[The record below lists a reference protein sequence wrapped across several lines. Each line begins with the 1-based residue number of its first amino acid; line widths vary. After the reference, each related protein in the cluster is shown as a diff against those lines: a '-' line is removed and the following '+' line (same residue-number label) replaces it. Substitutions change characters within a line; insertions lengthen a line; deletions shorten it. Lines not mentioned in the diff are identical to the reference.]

1 MIALDVNILRK
12 TFPAIKGQ
20 TAYTALQ
27 DLRFSVN
34 EGQFVCIV
42 GPSGTGKTTL
52 LNIVAGLDKD
62 FEGSISTNL
71 GEGGR
76 RLGYMFQSPRLLPW
90 RTVLENVELVLD
102 GDDGARDTAHGLI
115 AEVGLADFAHA
126 HPRQISL
133 GMQRRA
139 ALARAFALNP
149 GILLM
154 DEPFVS
160 LDESAADGLRSLLIG
175 LWKSRPTTVVFV
187 THDTREAIK
196 LATRI
201 LVFTSAPA
209 KVAHDIPVPLSPMDR
224 ADPQVV
230 EAFRRSHPAF
240 GVPFSMVSE
249 APLLNGR
256 AAKSAAP

>member
-1 MIALDVNILRK
+1 MIALDVNIKRK
-12 TFPAIKGQ
+12 TFPATKGQ
-20 TAYTALQ
+20 AAFVALEN
-27 DLRFSVN
+27 LRFSVS

-42 GPSGTGKTTL
+42 GPSGAGKTSM

-62 FEGSISTNL
+62 FDGLISVNL
-71 GEGGR
+71 GDSGR
-76 RLGYMFQSPRLLPW
+76 RLAYMFQSPRLLPW

-102 GDDGARDTAHGLI
+102 GAPGAREIALGLI
-115 AEVGLADFAHA
+115 GEVGLAKFAHA
-126 HPRQISL
+126 YPGQISL

-149 GILLM
+149 GVLLM

-160 LDESAADGLRSLLIG
+160 LDEAAAEGLRTLLVD

-201 LVFTSAPA
+201 LVLTSAPA
-209 KVAHDIPVPLSPMDR
+209 KVAHDFPVPLSPMDR
-224 ADPQVV
+224 ADAQAV

-240 GVPFSMVSE
+240 GGPLSVVSE
-249 APLLNGR
+249 APSLNGR
-256 AAKSAAP
+256 VAKSVSP